1 MRVHVAY
8 AAPGSELVI
17 ALDVADGATVADALR
32 IADVAQRIGMVPD
45 DAGLAIF
52 GQRVDGST
60 PLRDGDR
67 VEITRPLACD
77 PKVARHARAVGSH
90 AVRPRADR
98 RRRSA
103 S

>member
-8 AAPGSELVI
+8 VAPGSELVV

-32 IADVAQRIGMVPD
+32 LTDVVQRIGLVPD
-45 DAGLAIF
+45 AAGLAIF

-67 VEITRPLACD
+67 VEITRPLVCD
-77 PKVARHARAVGSH
+77 PKAARRARAAGSN
-90 AVRPRADR
+90 AGRPRADR
-98 RRRSA
+98 RRR
-103 S
+103 